1 VTSRNIQLV
10 IPAAGL
16 GTRFSNAGYKTSK
29 PLIKVGNHEM
39 ILWVVSNFTLIA
51 GDSVILISRDQDDL
65 SMVRGRISPGIGF
78 HNIKVS
84 SVTDGPASTV
94 NLARETLSLEL
105 PLIIANSDQ
114 YVSAS
119 LAGFIAEVRTGL
131 LDGSVL
137 TMNANGSKWSYVE
150 RKPNGEIKR
159 VVEKEQISD
168 EATVGIYAWKK
179 AKLYFNSYDEMLAAE
194 DRVNGEFYVAPTYNY
209 LIRRGFRIGAFHI
222 GNVEDA
228 VHGLGTPEDLDLF
241 ITNSNFHSWESI
253 VGTSVESN
261 SQ

>member
-1 VTSRNIQLV
+1 MTLRNIQLV

-16 GTRFSNAGYKTSK
+16 GTRFSNVGYKTSK
-29 PLIKVGNHEM
+29 PLIKVGSHEM
-39 ILWVVSNFTLIA
+39 ILWVVSNFGLIA
-51 GDSVILISRDQDDL
+51 GDSIVVISRDQDDL
-65 SMVRGRISPGIGF
+65 GMVRSRISPAINF
-78 HNIKVS
+78 YNIKVS
-84 SVTDGPASTV
+84 SVTEGPASTV

-119 LAGFIAEVRTGL
+119 LAGFIAEVRTGIM
-131 LDGSVL
+131 DGSVL
-137 TMNANGSKWSYVE
+137 TMNATGNKWSYVE
-150 RKPNGEIKR
+150 RKPNGDIKR

-168 EATVGIYAWKK
+168 EATVGIYAWKN
-179 AKLYFNSYDEMLAAE
+179 ANLYFNSYDEMLTSE

-209 LIRRGFRIGAFHI
+209 LIREGLRIGAFHI

-241 ITNSNFHSWESI
+241 ITNSNFHNWDSI
-253 VGTSVESN
+253 VGTTIESN
-261 SQ
+261 TQ